1 MTSSIDYRPLED
13 RLGHAFRDRA
23 FLLQALTH
31 RSFLN
36 ENADHPYPH
45 NERLEFLGDA
55 VLELVVTEYLFRN
68 YANDEGDLTN
78 WRAALVNAITLAGI
92 ARDLQFEEYLLMSK
106 GELRDK
112 DSKARTYILANAIE
126 AIIGAIYMDGGMPAS
141 EAFVNKHILS
151 HLQKILDLELYV
163 DPKSKFQETA
173 QELLGTTPT
182 YKVLEEIGPD
192 HAKEFTIGVYLGK
205 DLVAVGKGTSKQEA
219 QVAAAEAGLD
229 AKEWR
234 TRKTKEVKEIK

>member
-1 MTSSIDYRPLED
+1 MPTLPDLTPLEE
-13 RLGHAFRDRA
+13 RLGHAFRDRS

-55 VLELVVTEYLFRN
+55 VLELIVTEYLFKN

-92 ARDLQFEEYLLMSK
+92 ARNLQFEEYILMSK
-106 GELRDK
+106 GESKDK
-112 DSKARTYILANAIE
+112 NSKARLYILANAIE
-126 AIIGAIYMDGGMPAS
+126 AIIGAIYLDGGT
-141 EAFVNKHILS
+141 EAAEKFITAHILS
-151 HLQKILDLELYV
+151 HLKKILEDESYV
-163 DPKSKFQETA
+163 DAKSKFQETA
-173 QELLGTTPT
+173 QELLGVTPT
-182 YKVLEEIGPD
+182 YKVLEEHGPD

-205 DLVAVGKGTSKQEA
+205 DLVSVGKGTSKQEA
-219 QVAAAEAGLD
+219 QVSAAEAGLD
-229 AKEWR
+229 AKGWR
-234 TRKTKEVKEIK
+234 TAPTKKEK